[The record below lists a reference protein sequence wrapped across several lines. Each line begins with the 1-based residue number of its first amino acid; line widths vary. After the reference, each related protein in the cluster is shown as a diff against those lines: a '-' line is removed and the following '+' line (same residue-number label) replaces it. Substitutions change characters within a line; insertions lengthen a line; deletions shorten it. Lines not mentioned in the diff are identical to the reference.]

1 MSTSTRRA
9 FRDKPPARPQV
20 WGVLHE
26 GAADRDNGFRPARVC
41 HVLQV
46 PRTGVP
52 GLAAVSDAQH
62 GLARRRQLLALGFGR
77 GWISHRLETGWLYR
91 VLPSVFAVGHSEL
104 QPGAMEM
111 AALLSVGDDCVISH
125 QSAAELWGIP
135 APPGDRVS
143 LTLIGRHVQDRP
155 EVAIHRVA
163 MLDMRDVCVCQGLPA
178 TAPARTLL
186 DLAGVSPL
194 HDVERA
200 LAEARVQKLVTDRA
214 IAQAMSRARGRRGT
228 ALLQYLLKDEP
239 TLTRSEAERRL
250 RRLILDG
257 GLPPP
262 ETNARLLGF
271 EVDFVWPGA
280 KLVVEVDGHAFHA
293 HRAAFER
300 DRGRDQALVAAG
312 YRVIR
317 VTWRQLE
324 REPLAVLARIAQAL
338 RP

>member
-1 MSTSTRRA
+1 M
-9 FRDKPPARPQV
+9 
-20 WGVLHE
+20 
-26 GAADRDNGFRPARVC
+26 
-41 HVLQV
+41 
-46 PRTGVP
+46 P
-52 GLAAVSDAQH
+52 GLAAISGAQR
-62 GLARRRQLLALGFGR
+62 GLARRDQLLALGFGR

-91 VLPSVFAVGHSEL
+91 ILASVFAVGHSEL

-111 AALLSVGDDCVISH
+111 AALLSVGDNCVLSD
-125 QSAAELWGIP
+125 QSAGELWGIP
-135 APPGDRVS
+135 SPPSDRVS
-143 LTLIGRHVQDRP
+143 LTLIGRRVQDRAG
-155 EVAIHRVA
+155 VAIHRVA
-163 MLDMRDVCVCQGLPA
+163 MLDMRDVRLCQGLPV

-200 LAEARVQKLVTDRA
+200 LAEARVRKLVTDRA
-214 IAQAMSRARGRRGT
+214 IAQAISRAHGRKGT
-228 ALLQYLLKDEP
+228 AVLEYLLHAEP

-262 ETNARLLGF
+262 ETNVRLLGF

-300 DRGRDQALVAAG
+300 DRKRDQALVAAG
-312 YRVIR
+312 FRVIR

-338 RP
+338 HS